1 MGTENI
7 FEKMYREKEDTWVTY
22 DNYEKAIKVSEISPI
37 YHPEHM
43 AKLAEK

>member
-7 FEKMYREKEDTWVTY
+7 FEK
-22 DNYEKAIKVSEISPI
+22 AIKVSENALI
-37 YHPEHM
+37 YHPKHM